1 MEFYIMVQVV
11 WHNIKMTHITY
22 LYKLIVRSNV
32 IMLTLSVRLD
42 IGTYELILTPSSWV
56 SENEVTRLRF
66 LIYPFS
72 AH

>member
-1 MEFYIMVQVV
+1 MVPVV

-42 IGTYELILTPSSWV
+42 IGTYELILTPFNWA
-56 SENEVTRLRF
+56 SENEATPLRF
-66 LIYPFS
+66 WIYPFS